1 MDTGTVQG
9 EAQYKV
15 AVSKWKPSYTISKIA
30 TSKIQQCNS
39 K

>member
-15 AVSKWKPSYTISKIA
+15 VVSRWKPSYTILGKA
-30 TSKIQQCNS
+30 TSKIP
-39 K
+39 